1 MDESYQGAGH
11 LSDTKSAKI
20 DKHPNRWKDLLSEPK
35 ALPWL
40 TAALPPIL
48 SLSLTIQKLDFV
60 CPDETSTKFT
70 AAGRIAAS
78 TNVVVAKLLAAVV
91 LWFVV

>member
-11 LSDTKSAKI
+11 LSDTKSAEI

-40 TAALPPIL
+40 TAALPPTL
-48 SLSLTIQKLDFV
+48 SLSLTIQKLEFV
-60 CPDETSTKFT
+60 CPDDTSNKL
-70 AAGRIAAS
+70 R
-78 TNVVVAKLLAAVV
+78 LLAEW
-91 LWFVV
+91 LLP

>member
-11 LSDTKSAKI
+11 LSDTKSAKN
-20 DKHPNRWKDLLSEPK
+20 DKHPNWWKDLLSEPK

-60 CPDETSTKFT
+60 CLDDRSNKL
-70 AAGRIAAS
+70 R
-78 TNVVVAKLLAAVV
+78 LLAEWLLPQM
-91 LWFVV
+91 LW